1 MKKLIYPYN
10 SEFIKIFN
18 KEKSRISKRIKNVQ
32 IHHIGS
38 TSIPKLGGKGII
50 DMMIGIKTW
59 EELNPIIKK
68 FKSMGFKYVH
78 PREKGRVFLS
88 HIGETKLG
96 GVHIHIVITDQKQ
109 YKNLLAFRNYLSK
122 NKKES
127 ERFFKL
133 KQKWEKQ
140 VKGDRIKYGK
150 LKEKY
155 VKQILRKVYSPR

>member
-10 SEFIKIFN
+10 SKFIKIFN
-18 KEKSRISKRIKNVQ
+18 KKKGEISRLVKNIS

-38 TSIPKLGGKGII
+38 TSIPGLGGKGII
-50 DMMIGIKTW
+50 DIIIGIKTW

-68 FKSMGFKYVH
+68 LKNMGFKHVH
-78 PREKGRVFLS
+78 PKEKGRVFLS
-88 HIGETKLG
+88 RIGETKLG
-96 GVHIHIVITDQKQ
+96 GVHIHILIGNQKQ

-140 VKGDRIKYGK
+140 VKGDRVKYGK
-150 LKEKY
+150 LKERY
-155 VKQILRKVYSPR
+155 VRQILRIVELVR